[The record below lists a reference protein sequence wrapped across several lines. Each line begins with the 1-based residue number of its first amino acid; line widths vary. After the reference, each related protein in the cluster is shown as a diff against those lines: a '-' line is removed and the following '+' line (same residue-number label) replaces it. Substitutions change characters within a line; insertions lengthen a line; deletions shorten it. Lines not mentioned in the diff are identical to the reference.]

1 MAWMKVRE
9 MQQIFNEIFKSFYPN
24 LAKFF
29 GFSELN
35 KNNNILQYTMKF
47 KES

>member
-9 MQQIFNEIFKSFYPN
+9 MQQIFNEILKSFYPN

-29 GFSELN
+29 GFYRIE
-35 KNNNILQYTMKF
+35 Q
-47 KES
+47 KEQHFTIHNEI